1 MKDPRE
7 LERVLARTATENPT
21 AKGNCMLLLSEGE
34 LCKQQEVARGLNG
47 RAIQRME
54 ELQSVPA
61 AGDRW
66 SLCCQEKESSSV
78 LATAVQEQAGS
89 SNCGTSQAMGGG
101 LCAGN

>member
-1 MKDPRE
+1 M
-7 LERVLARTATENPT
+7 ARA
-21 AKGNCMLLLSEGE
+21 
-34 LCKQQEVARGLNG
+34 LNG
-47 RAIQRME
+47 RAMQRME
-54 ELQSVPA
+54 ELQSVPPAGDRLSVPA
-61 AGDRW
+61 AGDRL